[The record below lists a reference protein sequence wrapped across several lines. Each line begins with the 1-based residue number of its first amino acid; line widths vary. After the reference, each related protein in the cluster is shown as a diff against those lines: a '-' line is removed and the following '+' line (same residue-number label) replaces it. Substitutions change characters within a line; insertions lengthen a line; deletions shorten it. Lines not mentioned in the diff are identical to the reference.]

1 MIKNLEYVATQ
12 LSSPQLGCVYFLFF
26 MVRNISLWFSGLL
39 VCTLSHVLWLYRI
52 QKVNYDALRL
62 VWTFF
67 FFFLTRKCFA
77 IKHLSKH
84 IFCVHYVVLWAS
96 CLKMITK
103 KILFNYSWCD
113 RYHVWRKSL
122 EKRNRHCP
130 LLFRMISLWKMQFL
144 FPLKKKL
151 SLVIRSISKQVQ
163 YHSYWVMNI
172 EGCCLGPQNVLLTKA
187 LCSDFKW
194 PGVQW
199 RPCSPP
205 TQEVFWDHLSISAT
219 RHITSVCSQVSCRLS
234 QAALSA
240 DSSSLLSTQNI

>member
-1 MIKNLEYVATQ
+1 MRLLSGEKTPLCKNICCGNGCQTPFCGLRLFFAQRLSFVLIIYVGERIMIKNLEYVATQ

-67 FFFLTRKCFA
+67 FFLTQKCFA

-144 FPLKKKL
+144 FPLKKKQKTL
-151 SLVIRSISKQVQ
+151 FSHSL
-163 YHSYWVMNI
+163 
-172 EGCCLGPQNVLLTKA
+172 C
-187 LCSDFKW
+187 
-194 PGVQW
+194 
-199 RPCSPP
+199 
-205 TQEVFWDHLSISAT
+205 
-219 RHITSVCSQVSCRLS
+219 
-234 QAALSA
+234 
-240 DSSSLLSTQNI
+240 